1 MIVSATVFSAFLSS
15 LVAGSMSDRWGRRV
29 TIIWAS
35 SIFSAGS
42 LWLAWAGGPWSLLAG
57 RLMVGAGV
65 GLASH
70 TVPIYISECSTT
82 DQRGHLLTMNN
93 IAITGG
99 QLVAALTCGLFSEVA
114 SGWRWML
121 GLAVVP
127 ALVQLLGFLAMPE
140 TPRYLVSR
148 NRMEEAERELSSL
161 RGQHHP
167 LRDEIEDMVVASR
180 AGAGQASWR
189 SILSSRAAR
198 MSIMLGCLLQ
208 ATQQLAGIN
217 TVMYY
222 SASILVMAGLP
233 SSTSIW
239 LASLTSGINFLFC
252 VFGMF
257 IISRLTRR
265 TILFTSITFVT
276 LSLISISISFQFI
289 SPSNSSSLGPI
300 MALVSLCLYL
310 ASFSP
315 GLGTLP
321 WVINSEVHP
330 GWCRASAMSLATGT
344 NWATNLLVSATFLSL
359 VDRLGRPATFL
370 LYAGL
375 TAGGGGVL
383 AWLLPETR
391 GVSLEETE
399 TLFSSR
405 QSGISDA
412 DRSRYSLISEE

>member
-1 MIVSATVFSAFLSS
+1 
-15 LVAGSMSDRWGRRV
+15 
-29 TIIWAS
+29 
-35 SIFSAGS
+35 
-42 LWLAWAGGPWSLLAG
+42 
-57 RLMVGAGV
+57 
-65 GLASH
+65 
-70 TVPIYISECSTT
+70 
-82 DQRGHLLTMNN
+82 
-93 IAITGG
+93 
-99 QLVAALTCGLFSEVA
+99 
-114 SGWRWML
+114 
-121 GLAVVP
+121 
-127 ALVQLLGFLAMPE
+127 
-140 TPRYLVSR
+140 
-148 NRMEEAERELSSL
+148 
-161 RGQHHP
+161 
-167 LRDEIEDMVVASR
+167 
-180 AGAGQASWR
+180 
-189 SILSSRAAR
+189 
-198 MSIMLGCLLQ
+198 MLGCLLQ

-252 VFGMF
+252 VLGMF

-289 SPSNSSSLGPI
+289 SSSNSSSLGPI

-375 TAGGGGVL
+375 TAGGGRGRPGL
-383 AWLLPETR
+383 APPRDQGRVPGGDGDSLLIKTI
-391 GVSLEETE
+391 GN
-399 TLFSSR
+399 
-405 QSGISDA
+405 Q
-412 DRSRYSLISEE
+412 